1 MVRYAAVVFGLSCL
15 ASAALAQAPA
25 TPRPEAG
32 RPCIGVIAAADRFMV
47 TKIGFTAFD
56 TDILVA
62 PIESWGLD
70 DLIAARVRVAAG
82 TGVTVLRLTYPKG
95 AFEPFYDPPSR
106 PAPPPGR
113 QLTEIVRRIAGS
125 TRCRRYVV
133 ITASPG
139 AYSPTNK
146 TIAGVGV
153 YQASLTKKAYL
164 YAHLLVTVFDG
175 ESFAIRQN
183 PYATFQSR
191 LERAFVPRKDFD
203 REIDPTLFP
212 SSAAEA
218 ANSAALRNGARS
230 VVAESLDDLLPAFFR
245 E

>member
-1 MVRYAAVVFGLSCL
+1 
-15 ASAALAQAPA
+15 
-25 TPRPEAG
+25 
-32 RPCIGVIAAADRFMV
+32 MV

-56 TDILVA
+56 TEILVA

-70 DLIAARVRVAAG
+70 ELITARVRVAAG
-82 TGVTVLRLTYPKG
+82 AGMTVLRLTYPKN

-139 AYSPTNK
+139 AYAPTNK

-153 YQASLTKKAYL
+153 YQNSLSKSVYV
-164 YAHLLVTVFDG
+164 YAHLIVTVFEGD
-175 ESFAIRQN
+175 SFAIRPN

-191 LERAFVPRKDFD
+191 LERAFVPRRDFD
-203 REIDPTLFP
+203 REIDRTLFP
-212 SSAAEA
+212 ASATEA
-218 ANSAALRNGARS
+218 ANSTALRNSARG
-230 VVAESLDDLLPAFFR
+230 VVTESLDDFLPAFFR

>member
-1 MVRYAAVVFGLSCL
+1 MVRCAAVVFGLSCL
-15 ASAALAQAPA
+15 ASAALAQATA
-25 TPRPEAG
+25 TPRPEASKS
-32 RPCIGVIAAADRFMV
+32 CIGVIAAADRFMV

-56 TDILVA
+56 SETLVA

-82 TGVTVLRLTYPKG
+82 AGATVLRLTYPKS
-95 AFEPFYDPPSR
+95 AFDPFYDPPSR
-106 PAPPPGR
+106 PASPPGR
-113 QLTEIVRRIAGS
+113 QLTDIVRRIAGS

-153 YQASLTKKAYL
+153 YQNSLSKSVYV

-183 PYATFQSR
+183 PYATLQSR
-191 LERAFVPRKDFD
+191 LERAVVPRKDFD
-203 REIDPTLFP
+203 REIDRTLFP

-218 ANSAALRNGARS
+218 ANSAALRNGVRG
-230 VVAESLDDLLPAFFR
+230 VVAESLDDFLPAFFR

>member
-1 MVRYAAVVFGLSCL
+1 M
-15 ASAALAQAPA
+15 
-25 TPRPEAG
+25 
-32 RPCIGVIAAADRFMV
+32 IAAADRFMV
-47 TKIGFTAFD
+47 RKIGFTAFD
-56 TDILVA
+56 SETLVA

-82 TGVTVLRLTYPKG
+82 AGVTVLRLTYPKG

-106 PAPPPGR
+106 PAPTPGR

-125 TRCRRYVV
+125 ARCRRYVV

-139 AYSPTNK
+139 AYSSTN
-146 TIAGVGV
+146 TTPIAGVGV

-164 YAHLLVTVFDG
+164 YSHLLVTVFDG

-203 REIDPTLFP
+203 REIDSTLFP
-212 SSAAEA
+212 SSAVEA
-218 ANSAALRNGARS
+218 ANSAALRNGARA
-230 VVAESLDDLLPAFFR
+230 VVAESLDDILPAFLR